1 MPGSVDT
8 TPFTRVDHFW
18 VVGHRGAPV
27 EEAENTLPSFELALA
42 SGANGLELD
51 LCVTRD
57 GQVVLWHDFN
67 PHAYQSLARRFGLE
81 PDVGFRPV
89 VAEASRYRRSVDKLT
104 LAEFREHHGY
114 ARQDASATK
123 VAAHIPTLEEFME
136 FARQRPQ
143 LGLVFLDIKLP
154 SRRVA
159 LLEPL
164 LTRLDRLLAQL
175 RPNFEIVLESAKPDI
190 IRALRTLAPR
200 YAAALDIEPPP
211 GLILRPH
218 KYSAVEAAVTH
229 DLAWATAQKPRGMT
243 FRAFETHCKIVSHD
257 LALLERRA
265 KQTPSITSPAVCCF
279 TINEEE
285 HMRRLVRMGV
295 AAIQSDF
302 PGRLRK
308 VADDRGMLAELKGRN
323 K

>member
-1 MPGSVDT
+1 MRMPDSAAASPTANHG
-8 TPFTRVDHFW
+8 FW

-27 EEAENTLPSFELALA
+27 EKPENTLPSFEAALA
-42 SGANGLELD
+42 NGANGLELD

-114 ARQDASATK
+114 ARQDAHGAK
-123 VAAHIPTLEEFME
+123 VPAHIPTLEEFLE
-136 FARQRPQ
+136 LAVEKRQ

-154 SRRVA
+154 SRRAA

-164 LTRLDRLLAQL
+164 LTRLDRVVAEL
-175 RPNFEIVLESAKPDI
+175 RPQFEIVFESAKPAI
-190 IRALRTLAPR
+190 IGELRKLAPR

-211 GLILRPH
+211 GVILRPQR
-218 KYSAVEAAVTH
+218 YSAVGAALTH
-229 DLAWATAQKPRGMT
+229 GLSWATAQKPRAMT
-243 FRAFETHCKIVSHD
+243 FRPFETHCRIVTHD
-257 LALLERRA
+257 LALLQRRSVGSDA
-265 KQTPSITSPAVCCF
+265 PRLCCF
-279 TINEEE
+279 TINEEA
-285 HMRRLVRMGV
+285 HMRGLLALGV
-295 AAIQSDF
+295 PAIQSDF

-308 VADDRGMLAELKGRN
+308 VADDLGKRVDWPAAL
-323 K
+323 